1 MTQRPFYGDISFWAL
16 LFSNGITITIAV
28 KENWSLVIIVMVYWI
43 QSCIIG
49 LFNTLRML
57 SLKTSEPLYIN
68 KKPVLKEAKYVA
80 AVFFTFHYGLFHLV
94 YGAFLLLFAF
104 ISESKISI
112 GYLVI
117 AGAIFFFDHLF
128 SFNYN
133 RKRDEQTKRGIMR
146 LMFFPY
152 ARILPMHVIILVGV
166 VSGGSILLFLG
177 LKTLADV
184 FMHVVEHHS

>member
-1 MTQRPFYGDISFWAL
+1 MIQRPFYRYLSFWVL

-28 KENWSLVIIVMVYWI
+28 KENWSLITIVMVYWI
-43 QSCIIG
+43 QSCFIG

-68 KKPVLKEAKYVA
+68 KKPVLKETKYVA

-104 ISESKISI
+104 VSESKISI

-133 RKRDEQTKRGIMR
+133 RKRDEQKKRGIMR

-166 VSGGSILLFLG
+166 VSGGSLLLFLG